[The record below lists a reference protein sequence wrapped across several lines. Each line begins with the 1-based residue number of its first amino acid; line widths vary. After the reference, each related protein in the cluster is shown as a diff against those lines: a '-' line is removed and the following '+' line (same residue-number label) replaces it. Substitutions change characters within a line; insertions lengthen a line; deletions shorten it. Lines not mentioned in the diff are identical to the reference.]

1 MVLTLLFSYIAFAM
15 GFYAFLVLQ
24 APIMEDMETS
34 VLPVKTPEIVELFPA
49 VDIEATHEPVRRAA

>member
-1 MVLTLLFSYIAFAM
+1 M
-15 GFYAFLVLQ
+15 GFYAFLVLR